1 MKHLTDAEYRAQQER
16 EEAQRHQQDDE
27 GDARVR
33 DLQATV
39 EELQRQLDEVKST
52 TIAGGSSRGAGKG
65 AGKGRR
71 KGLSKLNIQ
80 LCKVEWLTIEVEC
93 LIHSNIK
100 VGCLNRSTK
109 HSTM

>member
-1 MKHLTDAEYRAQQER
+1 MMKHLADAEYRAQQER

-52 TIAGGSSRGAGKG
+52 TIAGGSSRGAR
-65 AGKGRR
+65 APGRGGGR
-71 KGLSKLNIQ
+71 G
-80 LCKVEWLTIEVEC
+80 
-93 LIHSNIK
+93 
-100 VGCLNRSTK
+100 RSAQAA
-109 HSTM
+109 SGEMCDW

>member
-33 DLQATV
+33 DLQATTV

-65 AGKGRR
+65 AAET
-71 KGLSKLNIQ
+71 S
-80 LCKVEWLTIEVEC
+80 
-93 LIHSNIK
+93 
-100 VGCLNRSTK
+100 
-109 HSTM
+109 